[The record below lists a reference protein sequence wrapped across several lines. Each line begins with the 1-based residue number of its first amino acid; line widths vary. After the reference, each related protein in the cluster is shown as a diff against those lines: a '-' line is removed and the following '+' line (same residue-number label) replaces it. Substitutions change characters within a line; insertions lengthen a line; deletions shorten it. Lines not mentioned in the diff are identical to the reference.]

1 MAKKEKRPLK
11 PISNNW
17 KNESIGIIWTLLF
30 IVFLRVYIL
39 EPYVIPSES
48 MVPTLLVGDHVFVA
62 RGAYDFKIP
71 LTNISLVKV
80 SDPQRGD
87 VVVFDYPVE
96 NSRDSGKYFVKR
108 VIGVP
113 GDAIEI
119 RGGVPIVNGKPY
131 VQSNVTTADAK
142 ENIKGFTLED
152 RNQLL
157 REEIPGARELSH
169 WVHRVPPTQFESL
182 QDGIEYFRKA
192 HNKSCINVGEKDS
205 EGRLMNELSGY
216 LVNEVCPTVVPEN
229 KYFVMGDNRDNSSDG
244 RIFGFV
250 DRSLMKGRVLFIW
263 LSPPPGEVNPYT
275 SGPAIFAALKDMLP
289 GIIRMIKDPDRLSRV
304 GSTIR

>member
-1 MAKKEKRPLK
+1 MAKKDKK
-11 PISNNW
+11 PSRSTQSQW
-17 KNESIGIIWTLLF
+17 KNDLIGTIWTLLF

-62 RGAYDFKIP
+62 RGAYDFKLP
-71 LTNISLVKV
+71 FTNISLVKV

-96 NSRDSGKYFVKR
+96 DSRDSGKFFVKR
-108 VIGVP
+108 VVGIP
-113 GDAIEI
+113 GDSIEV
-119 RGGVPIVNGKPY
+119 RGGVPIVNGKAY
-131 VQSNVTTADAK
+131 VQTNVTSADAK
-142 ENIKGFTLED
+142 ENIKGFQLED

-157 REEIPGARELSH
+157 REEIPGAREVSH
-169 WVHRVPPTQFESL
+169 WVHRIPPFQFESL
-182 QDGIEYFRKA
+182 QDGIQYSKEAR
-192 HNKSCINVGEKDS
+192 NKSCINVGEKDS
-205 EGRLMNELSGY
+205 DGHLMNEMSGY
-216 LVNEVCPTVVPEN
+216 LVNEVCPTVVPQN

-250 DRSLMKGRVLFIW
+250 DRSLVKGRVLFIW
-263 LSPPPGEVNPYT
+263 FSPPPGEVNPYT
-275 SGPAIFAALKDMLP
+275 SGLPILAAFKDMLP
-289 GIIRMIKDPDRLSRV
+289 GMFRMIKDPGRLSRV